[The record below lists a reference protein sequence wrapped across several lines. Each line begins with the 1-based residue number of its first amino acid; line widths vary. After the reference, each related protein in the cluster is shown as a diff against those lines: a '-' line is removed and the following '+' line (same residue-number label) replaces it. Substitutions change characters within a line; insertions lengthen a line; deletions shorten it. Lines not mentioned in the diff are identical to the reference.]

1 MRTVFS
7 TDAVAEQERHEY
19 WQELASK
26 VFLGLRTERK
36 KPGPFF
42 GRLDHRDAGPL
53 GVTYL
58 HSSAQSVHRG
68 ETEIARAP
76 RECYFLCMQVAGVCR
91 LRQGREERFSHPG
104 DVELFDGTRPGEIS
118 FDADYRRIVIVAPYS
133 TLRPRLS
140 HPDEMVGSV
149 LHTREGVGALVA
161 AYLRAFA
168 ENQVAEPVA
177 GSVSENLLDLL
188 ALAFN
193 TQGRNIQTN
202 TASVREARR
211 HALRVYVEQH
221 LAEPSLSPA
230 TAAAHFHM
238 STRYLHGLF
247 AEAGESF
254 MRWVLSRRLARCR
267 KALEDP
273 DMGVRSI
280 ADIAFSWGF
289 QDLTHFGR
297 AFKKAYGMTPRDW
310 RQERALQ
317 RTYRRP

>member
-7 TDAVAEQERHEY
+7 TDGVSEQQRHEY

-26 VFLGLRTERK
+26 VLLGLRTEHK
-36 KPGPFF
+36 SSSSPFF
-42 GRLDHRDAGPL
+42 GRLDHHDAGPL

-58 HSSAQSVHRG
+58 HSSAQSVYRG
-68 ETEIARAP
+68 EPEIARAP
-76 RECYFLCMQVAGVCR
+76 RECYYLCMQVEGVCR
-91 LRQGREERFSHPG
+91 LRQGREERYSHPG
-104 DVELFDGTRPGEIS
+104 DVELFDGTRPGELS

-140 HPDEMVGSV
+140 RPDDLVGSV
-149 LHTREGVGALVA
+149 LHTQEGVGALVS

-168 ENQVAEPVA
+168 VNQLAEPVA
-177 GSVSENLLDLL
+177 GSVSDNLLELL

-193 TQGRNIQTN
+193 TQGRTLQTN
-202 TASVREARR
+202 AASVREARR
-211 HALRVYVEQH
+211 HALRLYVERH

-230 TAAAHFHM
+230 TAAAHFRM

-247 AEAGESF
+247 AEGGESF
-254 MRWVLSRRLARCR
+254 MRQVLSRRLERCR
-267 KALEDP
+267 QALEDP
-273 DMGVRSI
+273 DMDARGI

-289 QDLTHFGR
+289 VDLTHFGR

-310 RQERALQ
+310 RHEQAQ
-317 RTYRRP
+317 RHS

>member
-7 TDAVAEQERHEY
+7 TDAVSEQERHEY

-36 KPGPFF
+36 ASSPFF
-42 GRLDHRDAGPL
+42 GRLDHREVGPL

-58 HSSAQSVHRG
+58 HSSAQHVHRG

-76 RECYFLCMQVAGVCR
+76 RECYFLCMQVEGVCR
-91 LRQGREERFSHPG
+91 LRQGREERNSHPG

-140 HPDEMVGSV
+140 RPDEMVGSV
-149 LHTREGVGALVA
+149 LHTREGVGALVG

-177 GSVSENLLDLL
+177 GSVADNLLDLL

-193 TQGRNIQTN
+193 TQGRHIQTN
-202 TASVREARR
+202 AASVREARR
-211 HALRVYVEQH
+211 HALRVHVERH
-221 LAEPSLSPA
+221 LSEPSLSPA
-230 TAAAHFHM
+230 TAAAHFRM

-247 AEAGESF
+247 AEGGESF

-273 DMGVRSI
+273 DMDARSI
-280 ADIAFSWGF
+280 ADIAFGWGF
-289 QDLTHFGR
+289 VDLTHFGR

-310 RQERALQ
+310 RHEQLRQ
-317 RTYRRP
+317 RS

>member
-7 TDAVAEQERHEY
+7 TDAVSERERHEY
-19 WQELASK
+19 WQEMASK
-26 VFLGLRTERK
+26 VLLGLRTERK
-36 KPGPFF
+36 TSSPFF
-42 GRLDHRDAGPL
+42 GRLDHHEAGPL

-68 ETEIARAP
+68 ETEISRAP
-76 RECYFLCMQVAGVCR
+76 RECYFLCMQVSGVCR
-91 LRQGREERFSHPG
+91 LRQGREERISHPG
-104 DVELFDGTRPGEIS
+104 DVELFDGTRPGELS
-118 FDADYRRIVIVAPYS
+118 FDAEYRRIVIVAPYA

-149 LHTREGVGALVA
+149 LHTREGVGALVS

-168 ENQVAEPVA
+168 ETQVAEPVA
-177 GSVSENLLDLL
+177 GSVSDNLLELL

-193 TQGRNIQTN
+193 TQGRDIQTN
-202 TASVREARR
+202 AASVREARR
-211 HALRVYVEQH
+211 HALRVYVEHH

-230 TAAAHFHM
+230 TVAARFRM

-247 AEAGESF
+247 AESGESF

-273 DMGVRSI
+273 EMDARSI

-289 QDLTHFGR
+289 MDLTHFGR
-297 AFKKAYGMTPRDW
+297 AFKKAYGRTPRDW
-310 RQERALQ
+310 RYEQARQ
-317 RTYRRP
+317 RS

>member
-7 TDAVAEQERHEY
+7 TDVVSEQERHEY
-19 WQELASK
+19 WQELASRL
-26 VFLGLRTERK
+26 FLGLRTERMR
-36 KPGPFF
+36 PGPFF
-42 GRLDHRDAGPL
+42 GRLDHREAGPL

-68 ETEIARAP
+68 EAEIARAP

-91 LRQGREERFSHPG
+91 LRQGREERYSQPG

-118 FDADYRRIVIVAPYS
+118 FEADYRRIVIVAPYA

-140 HPDEMVGSV
+140 HPDEVVGSV

-177 GSVSENLLDLL
+177 GSVSDNLLELL

-193 TQGRNIQTN
+193 TQGRSIQTN
-202 TASVREARR
+202 AASVREARR
-211 HALRVYVEQH
+211 HALRAYVERH
-221 LAEPSLSPA
+221 LADPTLSPA
-230 TAAAHFHM
+230 TAAAHFRM

-247 AEAGESF
+247 AEEGESF

-273 DMGVRSI
+273 DLSARNI
-280 ADIAFSWGF
+280 ADIAFNWGF
-289 QDLTHFGR
+289 KDLTHFGR
-297 AFKKAYGMTPRDW
+297 TFKKAFGMTPREW
-310 RQERALQ
+310 RNERA
-317 RTYRRP
+317 RRLS

>member
-1 MRTVFS
+1 MRTVFT
-7 TDAVAEQERHEY
+7 TDTVSEQEKHEY

-26 VFLGLRTERK
+26 LLLGLRTERK
-36 KPGPFF
+36 RAVPFF
-42 GRLDHRDAGPL
+42 GRLEHREAGPL

-68 ETEIARAP
+68 EPEIARAP

-91 LRQGREERFSHPG
+91 LRQGREERYSHSG
-104 DVELFDGTRPGEIS
+104 DVELFDGTRPGELS
-118 FDADYRRIVIVAPYS
+118 FDGDYRRIVIVAPYA

-140 HPDEMVGSV
+140 HPDDVVGSV

-168 ENQVAEPVA
+168 ENQLAEPVA
-177 GSVSENLLDLL
+177 GSVSDNLLELL

-193 TQGRNIQTN
+193 TQGRSVQTN
-202 TASVREARR
+202 AASVREGRR
-211 HALRVYVEQH
+211 HALRTYAERH
-221 LAEPSLSPA
+221 LADPSLSPA
-230 TAAAHFHM
+230 TAAAHFRM

-247 AEAGESF
+247 AEGGESF
-254 MRWVLSRRLARCR
+254 MRWVLARRLERCR

-273 DMGVRSI
+273 DMSARTI

-297 AFKKAYGMTPRDW
+297 AFKKAFGMTPRAW
-310 RQERALQ
+310 RHERV
-317 RTYRRP
+317 RRQ